1 MHNGI
6 PDENILQS
14 YPASCAIKC
23 QQIILRDYGVDVSEE
38 DLCRIAKENGWYD
51 ENVGVYMHDN
61 GKLLECFDIGFTH
74 SQYNTMQ
81 TMRREL
87 TLGHRV
93 MVNINHAKL
102 AGKQDIYNQASH
114 SVVVNAVDDTYVYV
128 SNPGTGNANE
138 RFPIDVFCV
147 AWEDSCF
154 YMLSTAEKALYQYD
168 SILKYMVEVNC

>member
-1 MHNGI
+1 MHNNI

-23 QQIILRDYGVDVSEE
+23 QQIILRDYGIDVSED

-61 GKLLECFDIGFTH
+61 GKLLGCFDVGFTH

-81 TMRREL
+81 TMQREL
-87 TLGHRV
+87 ALGRRV

-102 AGKQDIYNQASH
+102 AGKQDIYDQASH

-128 SNPGTGNANE
+128 SNPGSGNPNE
-138 RFPIDVFCV
+138 KYPVDIFYI
-147 AWEDSCF
+147 AWKDSCF
-154 YMLSTAEKALYQYD
+154 YMLSTVEKAPYQYD
-168 SILKYMVEVNC
+168 SISRYMVEVSY